1 MGMKKSRVADDKVG
15 QVPAAIAWPGDP
27 ALEPIQDATK
37 RFEVPFELLKL
48 TVDVAVP
55 SQPHVVDFDIDVQA
69 TPPPVLDDFV
79 PPATAVTGETT
90 GNFRLDEFLSSVGD
104 TLMLGNPLHIVE
116 TSVLRNAVAGANR
129 TESRICIGADI
140 EAMLGPQTVLS
151 KRAGRPAVEMSGFE
165 AFVFAQI
172 DGVSTVS
179 TLSTSTGLAAGD
191 LRIALALLADKGQLV
206 VTFPLAPA
214 VVAMEAQAVGLSL
227 VHDEPAKGSPSSG
240 AVSAISRSFGPVTIL
255 RPVGGADTRGL
266 SAFERH
272 VLSLVDGKRS
282 ITSVAAD
289 SGLTESDLKM
299 ALDLLSRRGVVEVV
313 PMAPRA
319 AAAAAKP
326 SPVPPLVEAS
336 RVDVV
341 PVLMSLPGQ
350 ALLVGPGS
358 PAPGVTLE
366 ALLGAA
372 ERAESLGDMRTCIA
386 SLQRA
391 TAAFPTSPLVF
402 NRLGVA
408 MARSGDLRGALAALG
423 QALELSPTDPT
434 ITSNFAR
441 IAALAG

>member
-1 MGMKKSRVADDKVG
+1 MKKSSVADEKVG
-15 QVPAAIAWPGDP
+15 HVPAAIAWPGGT
-27 ALEPIQDATK
+27 AFESTQDATK

-55 SQPHVVDFDIDVQA
+55 SQTHAADFDIEVLA
-69 TPPPVLDDFV
+69 TPPPALDDFV
-79 PPATAVTGETT
+79 PPVGAVTGETT

-116 TSVLRNAVAGANR
+116 TSVLRNAVAGADR

-165 AFVFAQI
+165 AFVFDQV

-179 TLSTSTGLAAGD
+179 ALSTSTGLAAGD

-206 VTFPLAPA
+206 VTFPLAPT
-214 VVAMEAQAVGLSL
+214 VVAVDDLAVERSP
-227 VHDEPAKGSPSSG
+227 VPKEPSKGSPSSG
-240 AVSAISRSFGPVTIL
+240 AMSAISRSFGPVTIL
-255 RPVGGADTRGL
+255 RPVVGADTRGL

-282 ITSVAAD
+282 ITSVAVN
-289 SGLTESDLKM
+289 SGLTESDVKM
-299 ALDLLSRRGVVEVV
+299 ALDLLSRRGAVEAA
-313 PMAPRA
+313 PMTPRA
-319 AAAAAKP
+319 AAAEAKSSREP
-326 SPVPPLVEAS
+326 PVVEAS

-341 PVLMSLPGQ
+341 PVVMSLPGQ
-350 ALLVGPGS
+350 ALLVGSGAS
-358 PAPGVTLE
+358 APGATLE

-372 ERAESLGDMRTCIA
+372 ERAESLGDMRTCIV

-391 TAAFPTSPLVF
+391 SAAYPTSPLVF

-408 MARSGDLRGALAALG
+408 MARSGDLRGALAALR
-423 QALELSPTDPT
+423 QALHLSPTDPT